1 MRASVMLPCEAIDAG
16 HHQNVALRR
25 KSSTVLSSSR
35 PAVVVPLR
43 SARIAAAVESVRDAI
58 DARA

>member
-1 MRASVMLPCEAIDAG
+1 MLPCEAIDAG

-43 SARIAAAVESVRDAI
+43 SARIDAAVESVRDAI